1 MPIKKG
7 YAGSAA
13 NLAKW
18 REEQRALKEQQ
29 QQQSDLVIYDD
40 DDDDHQLPIEDAKPI
55 VIEAEKPKAKPTREY
70 KPRVNKTDALDK
82 KLDELMAQ
90 FSTLSNSMQKAKEVA
105 PEPIIA
111 QTAAVPTIPIAQ
123 QQQQQQQQVRPPLKS
138 DLLKHRLLT
147 KF

>member
-29 QQQSDLVIYDD
+29 QQSDLVIYDD
-40 DDDDHQLPIEDAKPI
+40 DDDDQLPIEDAKPI

-82 KLDELMAQ
+82 KLDELLAQ

-123 QQQQQQQQVRPPLKS
+123 HNKLIVEVSTHTTPA
-138 DLLKHRLLT
+138 
-147 KF
+147 